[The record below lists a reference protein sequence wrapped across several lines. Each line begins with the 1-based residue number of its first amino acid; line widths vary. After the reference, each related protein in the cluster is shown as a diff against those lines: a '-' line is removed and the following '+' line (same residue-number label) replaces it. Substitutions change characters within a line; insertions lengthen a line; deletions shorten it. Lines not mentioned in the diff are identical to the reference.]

1 MSAEKNA
8 NTESKPTSDALKPAT
23 NERKMEAFN
32 IIKAPIITEK
42 ATSLSAENKYTFK
55 VATNANKIQIRQAVQ
70 IIFGVTVIKVHT
82 VNQAGK
88 IKRRG
93 KDVGRRADVK
103 KAIVTLKPGQ
113 QIEFNGR
120 PLFEV

>member
-1 MSAEKNA
+1 VSA
-8 NTESKPTSDALKPAT
+8 TETKTSPEVKPASH
-23 NERKMEAFN
+23 ERRIEAFN
-32 IIKAPIITEK
+32 IIKAPVITEK
-42 ATSLSAENKYTFK
+42 ATALSAQNKYTFK
-55 VATNANKIQIRQAVQ
+55 VATSANKIQIRQAVQ
-70 IIFGVTVIKVHT
+70 IIFGVSVLKVHT
-82 VNQAGK
+82 VNLPGK
-88 IKRRG
+88 LKRRG